1 MAAGIATNCGDTY
14 NDKEVIQAAK
24 DGRINMVNLDNVCRT
39 MLATM
44 FRNGL
49 FEKTLVNRWIGIRFI
64 RVGIRT
70 DIEKWHVRLPGN
82 QL

>member
-44 FRNGL
+44 FRNEL
-49 FEKTLVNRWIGIRFI
+49 FE
-64 RVGIRT
+64 IRT